1 VQLDPSV
8 RQYPRG
14 IEAQGVR
21 RFLLCALCAAPIIA
35 SADLPID
42 PLDEI
47 VVTARKARELLSDV
61 PLAIRVISS
70 QELRVTGVDGLQTLA
85 DQVPGLYFESMWGG
99 SNAAPTLRGQAQPN
113 QSGNNV
119 SVFVDGVY
127 QANSSG
133 LDTSMLDL
141 DRIEVIKG
149 PQSSLYGRSTFSGAI
164 SYVSR
169 RPSDIVAG
177 ELLADA
183 GSNDYRSLSATLSG
197 PVGATGVLARVS
209 VGLQEFDGTGINLA
223 EPQNNLGGYAKSAAS
238 MSLTYALSGWEFAAN
253 MRFSENRSE
262 QPAVSTLTA
271 ADYNCGS
278 LNAVSG
284 QWTYFCGNAPRTT
297 RYAISSGIPDSE
309 TRTLQAAVQM
319 QKRLSEFTLESLS
332 TYYRSSS
339 DDYQDYDETSSGSVY
354 GVCIFGVTCNP
365 SADGAQSVA
374 RFVNVNQ
381 VALDSSFTEEISEEL
396 RTRYRQGR
404 FQSMFGALLVSNRTT
419 SLSEF
424 GASPSVPLSP
434 NERLTELLAAAP
446 TLVGPMSILN
456 RFLVSNPNVSQR
468 VLSPLDIEHRHFS
481 DVFGSADFALTSRL
495 NLHGELRVGL
505 FDSSS
510 ATTPRV
516 SLDYHLPRDSLVW
529 VSAAKGQNPG
539 GSNHDPTLISSEQ
552 NYGPEWNWTYE
563 VGFRSS
569 LYGGLLKLDA
579 AIFYID
585 WRNSQIVEPSNSPG
599 DHGFI
604 TRNVSGIK
612 TEGIEWAADIQL
624 PRDFSAKLGYSYDD
638 AHFKSGSEDLGGI
651 KFCGIEDGR
660 TTSNFCTIGPSRSVP
675 FGAGPLVP
683 YVDGNILLRS
693 PQQQW
698 TAALNYAPPAL
709 ETGLKWFART
719 AVTHQGSVYFRP
731 IDGASNG
738 ERTLLNAGLGISRD
752 RWSVNLW
759 GSNLTD
765 VTYIR
770 AVASR
775 GPMFFPAAPRPHDLI
790 YGDRRRFAMGLSWG
804 F

>member
-1 VQLDPSV
+1 
-8 RQYPRG
+8 
-14 IEAQGVR
+14 VR
-21 RFLLCALCAAPIIA
+21 RFLLCALCGVPIIA
-35 SADLPID
+35 LADLPPD

-47 VVTARKARELLSDV
+47 IVTARKARELLSDV
-61 PLAIRVISS
+61 PLAIRVVSS
-70 QELRVTGVDGLQTLA
+70 QELRVANVDGFQALS

-113 QSGNNV
+113 QGGNNV
-119 SVFVDGVY
+119 SIFVDGVY
-127 QANSSG
+127 QANNTG

-164 SYVSR
+164 NYVSR
-169 RPSDIVAG
+169 RPSDNVTG
-177 ELLADA
+177 ELTADA
-183 GSNDYRSLSATLSG
+183 GSNDYRSVAATVSG
-197 PVGATGVLARVS
+197 PLGSTGILARAS
-209 VGLQEFDGTGINLA
+209 VGLQQFDGTGVNLA
-223 EPQNNLGGYAKSAAS
+223 DSHNNLGGYQKSAAS
-238 MSLTYALSGWEFAAN
+238 LTLLYALSGWEMTAN

-278 LNAVSG
+278 LNPDSG

-297 RYAISSGIPDSE
+297 RYDISPGIPDSE
-309 TRTLQAAVQM
+309 TRTLQAAVQV
-319 QKRLSEFTLESLS
+319 QKRFSEVTLESLT

-339 DDYQDYDETSSGSVY
+339 DVYQDYDETSVGGLY

-365 SADGAQSVA
+365 AGDGTQQIE
-374 RFVNVNQ
+374 RFAYVNQ
-381 VALDSSFTEEISEEL
+381 VALDSSFVDEISEEL
-396 RTRYRQGR
+396 RVRYQQGR
-404 FQSMFGALLVSNRTT
+404 FQSMLGALVVANRTT
-419 SLSEF
+419 DLTEL
-424 GASPSVPLSP
+424 GASPGVPLAP
-434 NERLTELLAAAP
+434 NERLTELLPAAP

-456 RFLVSNPNVSQR
+456 RFLVADPNVSQR
-468 VLSPLDIEHRHFS
+468 VMFPFDVEHRHLS
-481 DVFGSADFALTSRL
+481 DIFGSVDLALSSQL
-495 NLHGELRVGL
+495 NLHGEIRVGL
-505 FDSSS
+505 FDSDS

-516 SLDYHLPRDSLVW
+516 SLDYHLTRDSLLW
-529 VSAAKGQNPG
+529 VSAAEGQNPG
-539 GSNHDPTLISSEQ
+539 GSNNDPPLIPSEQ
-552 NYGPEWNWTYE
+552 NYGPEFNWTYE
-563 VGFRSS
+563 LGFRGS
-569 LYGGLLKLDA
+569 LYGGRLKLDA

-585 WRNSQIVEPSNSPG
+585 WRHSQIAEPSDSPG

-604 TRNVSGIK
+604 TRNVSGIETK
-612 TEGIEWAADIQL
+612 GIEWTAGLQL

-660 TTSNFCTIGPSRSVP
+660 TTSNFCTIGPSRAVP
-675 FGAGPLVP
+675 FGEGPLVP

-698 TAALNYAPPAL
+698 TAALIYAPPPLA
-709 ETGLKWFART
+709 TGLKWFART
-719 AVTHQGSVYFRP
+719 QVTHQGSVYFRP

-770 AVASR
+770 TVASR
-775 GPMFFPAAPRPHDLI
+775 GPMFFPVSPRPHDLI
-790 YGDRRRFAMGLSWG
+790 YGDRRRVAIGAAWSF
-804 F
+804 